1 MKSLKPCLLLLVALT
16 LACQKPPSYQALGTP
31 YTPNYSL
38 ENNKND
44 IAGFEKQDAAQMP
57 APGGIVLTGSSSFR
71 MWRDAGKDLAP
82 LPIVNRGFG
91 GSTTPEVIHY
101 IDQTVLKYKPKV
113 VVVYCENDMFVDT
126 TKTPEQTR
134 DSYVEFTRQVR
145 ERLPDVQLYYVSMK
159 PSPSRWAR
167 RDEVKKA
174 NELIETFTKK
184 DKKHGYIDVWPVM
197 LKNGRPDGSIYL
209 KDSLHMNPEGYR
221 RWTEVI
227 KPILVQGY
235 KP

>member
-1 MKSLKPCLLLLVALT
+1 MKVLKPCLLFLVVLT
-16 LACQKPPSYQALGTP
+16 LACHRPPSYQAIGTP

-44 IAGFEKQDAAQMP
+44 IAAFEKQDAVQMP

-71 MWRDAGKDLAP
+71 LWTEAGKDLAP

-101 IDQTVLKYKPKV
+101 IDQTILKYKPTV
-113 VVVYCENDMFVDT
+113 VAIYCENDMFVDK

-134 DSYVEFTRQVR
+134 DSYVELTRQVR
-145 ERLPDVQLYYVSMK
+145 ERLPDVQMYYVSMK

-167 RDEVKKA
+167 RDEVIKA
-174 NELIETFTKK
+174 NALIEDFTKK

-209 KDSLHMNPEGYR
+209 KDSLHMNAEGYR

-227 KPILVQGY
+227 KPVLTRGY
-235 KP
+235 KL